1 MFGKILVAVDG
12 SEHAYKALDVAG
24 DLAEKYGASL
34 LVSHIIVKP
43 VIPSY
48 FEGLAV
54 EKAEQIYK
62 TLGSEI
68 AEKIFAECEARLG
81 DRSLNSMKTAV
92 AEGEP
97 ARAITDLAEK
107 EAVDLI
113 AMGTR
118 GLSGIRDVVIG
129 SVAHKVTILSRCP
142 VITVK

>member
-12 SEHAYKALDVAG
+12 SEHAYKALDVAV

-34 LVSHIIVKP
+34 LVSHVIVKHA
-43 VIPSY
+43 IPPY

-54 EKAEQIYK
+54 EKTEHIFK
-62 TLGSEI
+62 TLGLEI
-68 AEKIFAECEARLG
+68 AEKIFAECAARLR
-81 DRSLNSMKTAV
+81 DRSLKSTKMAV

-118 GLSGIRDVVIG
+118 GLSGIQDVVIG

>member
-12 SEHAYKALDVAG
+12 SEHAYKALDVAA

-34 LVSHIIVKP
+34 LVLHVIVKHA
-43 VIPSY
+43 IPPY

-54 EKAEQIYK
+54 EKAEQIFK
-62 TLGSEI
+62 TLGTEV
-68 AEKIFAECEARLG
+68 AEKIFAECEARVR
-81 DRSLNSMKTAV
+81 DRSLKSMETAV

-97 ARAITDLAEK
+97 ARAITDHANN

-118 GLSGIRDVVIG
+118 GLSGLQDVVIG
-129 SVAHKVTILSRCP
+129 SVAHRVNILSQCP